1 MNIRTKEQ
9 TAFRFDVELIG
20 MMKRR
25 SKALGK
31 SMNAYVTDLI
41 MRDIKD
47 SYYLPKIKLPDT
59 CSENVELF
67 AEKLMALMSNDEL
80 RAEMGRKAYESSKR
94 FTIDKIVGE
103 WEKLIDEL
111 K

>member
-47 SYYLPKIKLPDT
+47 SYYLPKINLPHT
-59 CSENVELF
+59 CSETVEKF
-67 AEKLMALMSNDEL
+67 AGIMASPSTEDLSNDERL
-80 RAEMGRKAYESSKR
+80 ARIWNR
-94 FTIDKIVGE
+94 
-103 WEKLIDEL
+103 
-111 K
+111 

>member
-20 MMKRR
+20 MMKIR

-59 CSENVELF
+59 CSENVEKF
-67 AEKLMALMSNDEL
+67 AGIMASPSTEDLSNDERL
-80 RAEMGRKAYESSKR
+80 ARIWNR
-94 FTIDKIVGE
+94 
-103 WEKLIDEL
+103 
-111 K
+111 